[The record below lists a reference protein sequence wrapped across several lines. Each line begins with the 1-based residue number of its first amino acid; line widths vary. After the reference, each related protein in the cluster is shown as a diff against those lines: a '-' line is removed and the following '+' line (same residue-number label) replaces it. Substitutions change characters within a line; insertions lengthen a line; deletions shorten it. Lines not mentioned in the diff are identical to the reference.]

1 MIKINV
7 ITYQHSNGKE
17 ILCKCYVWKEGFH
30 TYNSYVLARGSL
42 LMLLLLIPSWELKID
57 LEIALANMLY
67 WQIKSFITK
76 IVCAMSVVQ
85 EVLLSGIGNNN
96 LSILRGHIWILWP
109 KFGWHLFTQRSSQP
123 SMYQYHWEHVPDS
136 FMYFD
141 WQDDEC
147 G

>member
-1 MIKINV
+1 
-7 ITYQHSNGKE
+7 
-17 ILCKCYVWKEGFH
+17 
-30 TYNSYVLARGSL
+30 VLARGSL

-96 LSILRGHIWILWP
+96 LSILRGHI
-109 KFGWHLFTQRSSQP
+109 
-123 SMYQYHWEHVPDS
+123 
-136 FMYFD
+136 
-141 WQDDEC
+141 
-147 G
+147 